1 MCEDQ
6 DRQSIHFNRCL
17 REVDFKEGD
26 LVLLNKEAHQP
37 KSGTKF
43 HNLWFGPFRIIKKL
57 SSETYNLD
65 LKASHPRRPD
75 KFNIKKLKPYQ
86 PPTTLVKNR
95 PPNSTQDITRSIS
108 NIEKIIEVF

>member
-26 LVLLNKEAHQP
+26 LVLLNKEVHQP

-43 HNLWFGPFRIIKKL
+43 HNLWFGPFRNHQEIVIRNLQFRSQSKP
-57 SSETYNLD
+57 SSKT
-65 LKASHPRRPD
+65 
-75 KFNIKKLKPYQ
+75 
-86 PPTTLVKNR
+86 
-95 PPNSTQDITRSIS
+95 
-108 NIEKIIEVF
+108 